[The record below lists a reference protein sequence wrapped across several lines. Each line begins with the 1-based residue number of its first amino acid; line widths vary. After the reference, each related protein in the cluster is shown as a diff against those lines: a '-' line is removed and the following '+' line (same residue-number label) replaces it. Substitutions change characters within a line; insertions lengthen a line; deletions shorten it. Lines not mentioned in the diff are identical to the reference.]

1 MPYERASGGA
11 TRPRRGHLALA
22 GAVLSLAMTI
32 TACSSPEVA
41 PVGPADLSTA
51 AIPGVVETFFGYLTA
66 GESGAAVRMTD
77 LPFDELATDAPFID
91 DAAYQ
96 SLSDRPM
103 LREVGEPQVSDDG
116 NRADVDV
123 TYSVGE
129 SERTES
135 LELEFVKAANGVP
148 DHWVFLVDTT
158 RAGFDAADA
167 SLLPEGTR
175 YSVNGVDV
183 TAAFS
188 NLAGASP
195 RVMAFAGTYP
205 IEVAVAGE
213 EPATVTVTIDVDTL
227 FGASGADGK
236 FRDLASQLGMTR

>member
-1 MPYERASGGA
+1 M
-11 TRPRRGHLALA
+11 
-22 GAVLSLAMTI
+22 
-32 TACSSPEVA
+32 
-41 PVGPADLSTA
+41 DLNAA
-51 AIPGVVETFFGYLTA
+51 AIPGLVETFFGYLAA
-66 GESGAAVRMTD
+66 GDSGAAVRMTD
-77 LPFDELATDAPFID
+77 LPFDESARDAPFID

-96 SLSDRPM
+96 SFSDRPT

-123 TYSVGE
+123 TYAVGE

-135 LELEFVKAANGVP
+135 IELEFVKAANGVP
-148 DHWVFLVDTT
+148 DHWVFLIDTAC
-158 RAGFDAADA
+158 AGFDASDA
-167 SLLPEGTR
+167 SLLPDGTR

-213 EPATVTVTIDVDTL
+213 QPATVTITIDVDTL
-227 FGASGADGK
+227 FRASDDDGK
-236 FRDLASQLGMTR
+236 FRDLAAQLGVTR